1 MSGVGC
7 KFGKFSDTMFSKI
20 FSSKAIKLKRSASV
34 KNVSL
39 NGKVVVGY
47 CRGHETIILLFTFEG
62 YQEKIARLCRKN
74 ISW

>member
-1 MSGVGC
+1 
-7 KFGKFSDTMFSKI
+7 MFSKI